1 MQLRVTSLAES
12 PLYNRVKRKRNK
24 MKKTI
29 PVTLKIEKVH
39 KHKSRFD
46 FEEVAE
52 SLFGEMRDTTPEESK
67 ALSDYISS
75 ISEPTG
81 VNIFDLV

>member
-1 MQLRVTSLAES
+1 
-12 PLYNRVKRKRNK
+12 

-29 PVTLKIEKVH
+29 PVTLKIEKIS

-46 FEEVAE
+46 FEEIAE
-52 SLFGEMRDTTPEESK
+52 SLFGEMRDMTPEESK
-67 ALSDYISS
+67 AHSEYISS
-75 ISEPTG
+75 ISKPTG